1 MARVTQT
8 TKVYNKLKER
18 ILQGEYYPAEGLP
31 EIELATE
38 FNVSRNTIKKAL
50 LMLESDDL
58 VTIETNKGAKVRS
71 YSKEEIMDLME
82 LRAALE
88 GFITRLAVPNL
99 TDQDIQKAEG
109 ILAEM
114 LEYKKKGELMKY
126 SANNQ
131 LFHQIIFSRCP
142 NRKAVEVMLSLKEQM
157 KKYNGKTILIPGR
170 SDNSYNEHAAI
181 LDALR
186 SRNAPLAEERVQTHI
201 LNVRKIFDE
210 YYQLLF

>member
-1 MARVTQT
+1 
-8 TKVYNKLKER
+8 
-18 ILQGEYYPAEGLP
+18 
-31 EIELATE
+31 
-38 FNVSRNTIKKAL
+38 
-50 LMLESDDL
+50 
-58 VTIETNKGAKVRS
+58 
-71 YSKEEIMDLME
+71 MDLME
-82 LRAALE
+82 LRATLE

-99 TDQDIQKAEG
+99 TDQDIHKAED

-114 LEYKKKGELMKY
+114 LEYKKNGELMKY